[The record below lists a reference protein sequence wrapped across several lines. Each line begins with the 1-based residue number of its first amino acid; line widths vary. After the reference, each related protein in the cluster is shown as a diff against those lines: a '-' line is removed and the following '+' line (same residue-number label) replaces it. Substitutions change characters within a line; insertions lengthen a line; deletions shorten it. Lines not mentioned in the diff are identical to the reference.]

1 MPETAVAL
9 ESIDKAT
16 ARFFRVLGDPTRIRI
31 ISLLA
36 SGPKNVSEIVE
47 QIGLSQARISTHLAC
62 LRWCEFVEAKK
73 IGRQVEY
80 SLNDPSI
87 EQLLTLAKQ
96 MASVREQ
103 HLASCTRIGPD
114 WI

>member
-1 MPETAVAL
+1 MPGTAITS

-16 ARFFRVLGDPTRIRI
+16 ARFFKVLGDPTRIRI
-31 ISLLA
+31 ISLLTT
-36 SGPKNVSEIVE
+36 GPKNVSEIVE
-47 QIGLSQARISTHLAC
+47 QIGLSQARVSTHLAC
-62 LRWCEFVEAKK
+62 LRWCEFVQAKK

-87 EQLLTLAKQ
+87 EQLLALAKQ
-96 MASVREQ
+96 MSSVREQ

>member
-1 MPETAVAL
+1 MSNAAVAIQ
-9 ESIDKAT
+9 SIDKAT

-36 SGPKNVSEIVE
+36 SGPMTVGEIVE
-47 QIGLSQARISTHLAC
+47 QLGLPQARISTHLAC
-62 LRWCEFVEAKK
+62 LRWCEFVETQK

-80 SLNDPSI
+80 SLQDSSI
-87 EQLLTLAKQ
+87 EQLLSLAQ
-96 MASVREQ
+96 RMSLVREE
-103 HLASCTRIGPD
+103 HLSSCNRIGPD